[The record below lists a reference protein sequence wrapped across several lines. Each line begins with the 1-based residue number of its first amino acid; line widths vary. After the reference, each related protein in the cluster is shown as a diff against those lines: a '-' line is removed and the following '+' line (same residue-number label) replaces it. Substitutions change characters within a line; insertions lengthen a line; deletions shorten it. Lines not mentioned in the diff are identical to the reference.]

1 MLFRLL
7 DSAATSTSEGA
18 ASGCAG
24 GWGMWIM
31 VGVFALIMV
40 LMTVTSRR
48 SQKKRQ
54 EAVEKEHQALRP
66 GNKVKTIGGICGVV
80 VEICPEDNTFVLETG
95 TEASGKCYIKFDM
108 QAIYMS
114 DALAE
119 TQPVEEQA
127 TENAEE
133 SKEETVFEEGDAP
146 VEGTAS
152 EENKSE
158 EE

>member
-7 DSAATSTSEGA
+7 SGSSNASDGTG
-18 ASGCAG
+18 SGCAG
-24 GWGMWIM
+24 GYGLWIM
-31 VGVFALIMV
+31 VGVFALIMI

-54 EAVEKEHQALRP
+54 DEVAKEHQALRP

-95 TEASGKCYIKFDM
+95 TEASGKCCIKFDM

-114 DALAE
+114 DALA
-119 TQPVEEQA
+119 TQEAPVEDVEA
-127 TENAEE
+127 PAEE
-133 SKEETVFEEGDAP
+133 PVFEEGDAP
-146 VEGTAS
+146 VV
-152 EENKSE
+152 EETPVE
-158 EE
+158 ETEDKE